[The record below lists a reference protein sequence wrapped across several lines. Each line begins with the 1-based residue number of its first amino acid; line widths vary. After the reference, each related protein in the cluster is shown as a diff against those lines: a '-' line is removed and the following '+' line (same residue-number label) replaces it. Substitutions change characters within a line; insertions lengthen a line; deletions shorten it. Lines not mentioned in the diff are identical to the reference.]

1 VGGGQ
6 RNLATLGLGV
16 SNLIST
22 KLCFVC
28 TQTLICRRQCWE
40 AFPSFRG
47 GLANIPLPCHMH
59 LISHVQ
65 TDFLSSPA
73 QCNDLLLLPQPVLT
87 EPLAAGER
95 L

>member
-22 KLCFVC
+22 TMFCLSSNPDLPAPV
-28 TQTLICRRQCWE
+28 LGSLPI
-40 AFPSFRG
+40 FPS

-73 QCNDLLLLPQPVLT
+73 QCNDLLLPQPVLT